1 MMQKSTTIFSGKV
14 VWIIGSSSGIG
25 KELALQ
31 LLSQGAQLILS
42 SRNEVAMKEISQEFD
57 GESMIM
63 SIDLAKITGE
73 EIDSN
78 IKRIFSRY
86 KKIDYLFLN
95 SGVSHDFSSIEGN
108 YSVVQRK
115 IFEVNY
121 FGLVKIASMVSN
133 YFIRQGFGHVV
144 VTSSVMAK
152 FGFPNRSI
160 YCSTKHALHGFF
172 DSLRFELM
180 AKSPQLYISML
191 VLGAVDTNI
200 GFNAYSADGSKLNKK
215 GDFQKDGMSV
225 KKCVNEILS
234 AVVKRK
240 KEVVIGKKGKFSLFL
255 NKYFPNLFRKLVFKY
270 SLNKM

>member
-1 MMQKSTTIFSGKV
+1 MRRSTSFFSGKV
-14 VWIIGSSSGIG
+14 VWLIGSSSGIG

-31 LLSQGAQLILS
+31 LLSQGAILILS
-42 SRNEVAMKEISQEFD
+42 SRNEVAMKEISQVFD
-57 GESMIM
+57 SESMIM
-63 SIDLAKITGE
+63 PIDLANVTRE
-73 EIDSN
+73 EIDAY
-78 IKRIFSRY
+78 IKTIFSRY

-95 SGVSHDFSSIEGN
+95 SGVSHNFSSIGGN
-108 YSVVQRK
+108 LSAVERK

-121 FGLVKIASMVSN
+121 FGLIKVASMAST
-133 YFIRQGFGHVV
+133 YFIKQDFGHIV

-180 AKSPQLYISML
+180 VKSSQVFISML

-225 KKCVNEILS
+225 EKCVNEILS